1 MSRKAMQLAGLVVL
15 GCLLCAGPALAQIQ
29 ESPQHFAVE
38 VKFGPYVPHLDD
50 VPWLNGQTPFSD
62 HFGDPADPK
71 GAPPHLGLLSKVEF
85 DYQFWSK
92 FGVLGI
98 GLESGYYGIEAPAF
112 TILEGTKMVNG
123 SSVTV
128 RQPCQVTAN
137 QDNSR
142 MYSVPGRA
150 NLDYYQSCISGD
162 TDKFNVVPIAI
173 MLIYRFDVLSKRY
186 RIPIIPYMKVGF
198 AYYVWW
204 FGNSNSFAA
213 QYEVTKADGAT
224 ESRSAAGASIGVVLH
239 PGLSLD
245 LSALDPRAARAIDQE
260 IGLNRI
266 AAFVELDAA
275 LVNGFGVGRVLNV
288 SDTTVSAGLSF
299 EF

>member
-1 MSRKAMQLAGLVVL
+1 MNAKAMQLAGLIVL
-15 GCLLCAGPALAQIQ
+15 GGLLGAGPARAQLQ

-50 VPWLNGQTPFSD
+50 AQWLNGRTPFSD
-62 HFGDPADPK
+62 HFGDPADEK
-71 GAPPHLGLLSKVEF
+71 GALPHRGLLSKVEF
-85 DYQFWSK
+85 DYQFWNK
-92 FGVLGI
+92 FGSFGI
-98 GLESGYYGIEAPAF
+98 GLESGYYGIEAPSF
-112 TILEGTKMVNG
+112 TVLSGTKMVNG

-128 RQPCQVTAN
+128 RQSCQVTAG
-137 QDNSR
+137 DGNSR
-142 MYSVPGRA
+142 MYSVPGRP
-150 NLDYYQSCISGD
+150 NLPYDSCVSGD
-162 TDKFNVVPIAI
+162 TDKFNVVPIAV

-198 AYYVWW
+198 AYYIWW
-204 FGNSNSFAA
+204 FGNSNSFAS
-213 QYEVTKADGAT
+213 QYDVTTASGET
-224 ESRSAAGASIGVVLH
+224 ETRSAAGGTMGVVLH
-239 PGLSLD
+239 PGLALD

-260 IGLNRI
+260 IGLNRV

-275 LVNGFGVGRVLNV
+275 LVNGFNQGRALNL